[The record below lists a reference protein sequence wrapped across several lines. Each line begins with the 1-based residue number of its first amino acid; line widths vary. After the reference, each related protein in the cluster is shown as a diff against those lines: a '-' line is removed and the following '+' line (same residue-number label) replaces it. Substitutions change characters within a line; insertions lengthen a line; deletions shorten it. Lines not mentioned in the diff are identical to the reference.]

1 MISYKVY
8 LCTYEKGWILS
19 KIIYNKEELYDYIRN
34 LNEEDFYDIIVVRHN
49 QDLQMDEVV
58 PILYRDLS
66 RTRKI

>member
-8 LCTYEKGWILS
+8 LCTYEQGWILS